1 MGPSS
6 SPLLAGRF
14 GGRPGIL
21 GLERGEMPLEEE
33 GEVVADEAAEDEALF
48 ADADAAVALALALQ
62 V

>member
-1 MGPSS
+1 
-6 SPLLAGRF
+6 
-14 GGRPGIL
+14 
-21 GLERGEMPLEEE
+21 MPLEEE